1 MPSPLHRGEVFFLED
16 TDNNELNNVGEKNIQ
31 EQENKIEDKKI
42 ENIFDNKSNT
52 QHRKKKQKKRKL

>member
-1 MPSPLHRGEVFFLED
+1 MED

-52 QHRKKKQKKRKL
+52 QHRKKKQRKESYR